1 MVSSAAATP
10 DDYLSALPAERAEV
24 LRAVR
29 RVVLDRLP
37 PGYEEGMEF
46 GMISYH
52 VPLER
57 FPDTY
62 NGRPLGYVALAAQK
76 RHFSLYL
83 MGVYD
88 EELQREFADE
98 WRATGRKLDMGKAC
112 VRFREL
118 DDVALDVVGDWVARW
133 SVDDIIA
140 AYRAGRERP

>member
-10 DDYLSALPAERAEV
+10 DEYLSELPEDRAEV
-24 LRAVR
+24 LRAIR

-98 WRATGRKLDMGKAC
+98 WRATGRRLDMGKAC
-112 VRFREL
+112 VRFRAL

-140 AYRAGRERP
+140 AYRAGRERS